1 MLGGSS
7 VEYHPA
13 DLLSVALP
21 KVAGP
26 AERDG
31 SVVIVD
37 GPPVH
42 AVETKIITGLT
53 GWAIIVVD
61 ARRRDAFESLESTVL
76 QLRQSG
82 TEILGV
88 VLNRQ
93 RRGASHRHG
102 RYGLPEESVGAAQAR
117 ARG

>member
-1 MLGGSS
+1 GVRMPAGGNGHTSFIYVSADAVRRHGATLGGGPA

-26 AERDG
+26 AERNG

-42 AVETKIITGLT
+42 ALETKIIADVT

-61 ARRRDAFESLESTVL
+61 ARRRDAFESLESTVF
-76 QLRQSG
+76 
-82 TEILGV
+82 
-88 VLNRQ
+88 
-93 RRGASHRHG
+93 
-102 RYGLPEESVGAAQAR
+102 
-117 ARG
+117 